1 MTIAFIKLIPM
12 LHRLHSAS
20 HYKVKRNKVVIE
32 EIDIIDITIEVSLL
46 DFIVWLFFISAALL
60 DCQFAGRLDRS
71 PWNLFALLLYS
82 LHRRRYLHRLPLTL
96 LRPFYAFTES
106 KPLKNI
112 AFTAHTHPGEQ
123 SAYKET
129 FSP

>member
-60 DCQFAGRLDRS
+60 DWTRGPVGRVALELICLAS
-71 PWNLFALLLYS
+71 LFSAQKALFAQAAADS
-82 LHRRRYLHRLPLTL
+82 SS
-96 LRPFYAFTES
+96 PFLCIHGKQA
-106 KPLKNI
+106 
-112 AFTAHTHPGEQ
+112 A
-123 SAYKET
+123 
-129 FSP
+129 

>member
-46 DFIVWLFFISAALL
+46 DFIV
-60 DCQFAGRLDRS
+60 G
-71 PWNLFALLLYS
+71 
-82 LHRRRYLHRLPLTL
+82 
-96 LRPFYAFTES
+96 
-106 KPLKNI
+106 
-112 AFTAHTHPGEQ
+112 
-123 SAYKET
+123 
-129 FSP
+129 FSPLPFVFSSIVRYCYTFD